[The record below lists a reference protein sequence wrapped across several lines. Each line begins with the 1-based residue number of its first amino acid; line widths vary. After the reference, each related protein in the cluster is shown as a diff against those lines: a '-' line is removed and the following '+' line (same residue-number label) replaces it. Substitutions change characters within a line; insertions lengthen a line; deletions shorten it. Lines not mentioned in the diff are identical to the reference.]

1 MQKTI
6 RMVVAGFAVVL
17 GVNVGGL
24 GSALPAGAEETDDC
38 PTWFPDFSCQREFR
52 YEGFVAPVTMPYLFE
67 DPFITS
73 GANLVGIWHDFPNN
87 GNLNG
92 GLKLGEAGIMALQLR
107 LAITERLAFIATKDG
122 LVIYDADSPVLKDDE
137 DLADISFGFK
147 YALIK
152 MEEDNF
158 IFTPALRYQAP
169 VGANRVFQGWGDGVF
184 IPSATLAWGIDNF
197 HVIGGVGGQAAID
210 HDKNSDSFFY
220 NLHLDYAVLPKLVP
234 FVEMNGMVWTRSG
247 DGTANLRTKIGKVPV
262 KAAQTLFGT
271 GAFEGA
277 DYANIGSSGITG
289 KTLFTM
295 AWGVRVPLTRN
306 LSIGAA
312 YERALQGKKNSFKQR
327 VTVSTSFEF

>member
-1 MQKTI
+1 MKGI
-6 RMVVAGFAVVL
+6 DRGIVSVLVVLIANTGLGFA
-17 GVNVGGL
+17 
-24 GSALPAGAEETDDC
+24 AWAEETEDC

-87 GNLNG
+87 G

-107 LAITERLAFIATKDG
+107 LAITEDLAFIATKDG

-137 DLADISFGFK
+137 DLADISFGVK

-169 VGANRVFQGWGDGVF
+169 VGANRIFQGWGDGVF
-184 IPSATLAWGIDNF
+184 IPSATLAWGIDDF
-197 HVIGGVGGQAAID
+197 HVIGGLGGQAAID

-220 NLHLDYAVLPKLVP
+220 NLHLDYAVLPMLVP
-234 FVEMNGMVWTRSG
+234 FLELNGMVWTRSG
-247 DGTANLRTKIGKVPV
+247 DGSANLRTKIGKVPV
-262 KAAQTLFGT
+262 KAAQNLL
-271 GAFEGA
+271 GAGRFEGA
-277 DYANIGSSGITG
+277 DYANLGSSGVTG
-289 KTLFTM
+289 DSLVTM

-306 LSIGAA
+306 ISIGAA
-312 YERALQGKKNSFKQR
+312 YERALEGKKNSFKQR
-327 VTVSTSFEF
+327 VTVATSFEF